1 MSLHLRNWRRDSCR
15 YMSKTTLKTTLK
27 NTLKLFVFLELKKLV
42 IKKREMSFLKIEDHN
57 KRDEI
62 VKEFLALKS
71 KIKDNF
77 RKERIGEI
85 ETQRDLAKLFK
96 PITET
101 QKATTKEITGELKPI
116 KEGIENLPQAITFP
130 AYPSIEAFEEPI
142 EGEDVQY
149 IGDIASKYL
158 KKFATKDEA
167 DRTYGL
173 YDKNKNFYI
182 GNKLATIVDNDLF
195 VGEDEYEGTPGL
207 WELIFSKEP
216 KVFTSDDYENYAKL
230 MVKSNA
236 LHAGNNPQSKKP
248 KSSKG
253 YKWNVILKDIWRN
266 RGLYEGEGVTIIP
279 SDPNALV
286 ERLDLLLASQAAG
299 HTGVGN
305 ELVSICDELKRQGVI
320 GMDAYIKKKLA
331 Y

>member
-1 MSLHLRNWRRDSCR
+1 
-15 YMSKTTLKTTLK
+15 
-27 NTLKLFVFLELKKLV
+27 
-42 IKKREMSFLKIEDHN
+42 MSFLKIEDHN

-62 VKEFLALKS
+62 VKEFLALKN

-77 RKERIGEI
+77 RKERIGKI

-96 PITET
+96 PVTET
-101 QKATTKEITGELKPI
+101 QKTTAKEITGELKPI

-130 AYPSIEAFEEPI
+130 AYPSIQAFEEPI
-142 EGEDVQY
+142 EGEDTQY
-149 IGDIASKYL
+149 IGDVASAYL

-182 GNKLATIVDNDLF
+182 GNKLVLIIDNDLI
-195 VGEDEYEGTPGL
+195 VGKGEYEGTPGL
-207 WELIFSKEP
+207 WELIVSKEP
-216 KVFTSDDYENYAKL
+216 RVFTSEDYKNYAKL

-236 LHAGNNPQSKKP
+236 LRAGNNPESRKP
-248 KSSKG
+248 KSSRS
-253 YKWNVILKDIWRN
+253 YKWNILLKDIWNN
-266 RGLYEGEGVTIIP
+266 RLEYEGEGVTVIP
-279 SDPNALV
+279 SDPNALL

-305 ELVSICDELKRQGVI
+305 ELTSICDELKRQGVI
-320 GMDAYIKKKLA
+320 STDAYKKINSLIKI
-331 Y
+331 